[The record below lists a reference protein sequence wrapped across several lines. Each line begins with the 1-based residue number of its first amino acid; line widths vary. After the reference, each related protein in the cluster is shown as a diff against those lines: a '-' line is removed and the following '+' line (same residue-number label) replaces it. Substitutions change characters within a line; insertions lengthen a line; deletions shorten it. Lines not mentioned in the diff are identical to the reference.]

1 MPSPLSNIMASRVQ
15 DRSDGSNARRVV
27 PDPHEAVGDRLVAR
41 ELRRMRNRQHDALLD
56 ES

>member
-1 MPSPLSNIMASRVQ
+1 MASRVQ